1 MIIFL
6 YIFSSVF
13 IPFIGMN
20 IDRRNLIQS
29 AVSSSLF
36 HYIPDN
42 NNDNN
47 YNRNDDY
54 NDDRNDHRIENG
66 NNDDETKAFIR
77 TLNNNIYY
85 SGIITD
91 ETIFGLT
98 SNIINLQNEMQSN
111 EINLHIQSSGGSLLP
126 TLGLVDLIRIS
137 DIPINTVV
145 MGYAASSASLISVV
159 GRQRFINKY
168 GVVLIHQLKMGVE
181 FSKYNEIQDQ
191 YVNAYT
197 LMNIIKQIYL
207 ENTKLTEKQLDNL
220 LLHDYWLNSTICKD
234 YGLIDI
240 II

>member
-1 MIIFL
+1 MIIFT

-13 IPFIGMN
+13 IPLITLN
-20 IDRRNLIQS
+20 INRRNLIQS
-29 AVSSSLF
+29 AVTSSLI
-36 HYIPDN
+36 HYMPDNNYNSN
-42 NNDNN
+42 NNDNDN
-47 YNRNDDY
+47 
-54 NDDRNDHRIENG
+54 EN
-66 NNDDETKAFIR
+66 NAFIR
-77 TLNNNIYY
+77 SLNNDIYY
-85 SGIITD
+85 SGSITD

-98 SNIINLQNEMQSN
+98 SSIINLQNENNCN

-137 DIPINTVV
+137 DIPINTIV

-168 GVVLIHQLKMGVE
+168 GVILIHQLKMGVE
-181 FSKYNEIQDQ
+181 FSKYNEIKDQ
-191 YVNAYT
+191 YENAYT

-207 ENTKLTEKQLDNL
+207 ENTRLTEKQLDSL
-220 LLHDYWLNSTICKD
+220 LSHDYWLNSSICKD

>member
-1 MIIFL
+1 
-6 YIFSSVF
+6 
-13 IPFIGMN
+13 
-20 IDRRNLIQS
+20 
-29 AVSSSLF
+29 
-36 HYIPDN
+36 
-42 NNDNN
+42 
-47 YNRNDDY
+47 
-54 NDDRNDHRIENG
+54 
-66 NNDDETKAFIR
+66 
-77 TLNNNIYY
+77 
-85 SGIITD
+85 
-91 ETIFGLT
+91 
-98 SNIINLQNEMQSN
+98 MQSENQYN

-137 DIPINTVV
+137 DIPINTIV

-197 LMNIIKQIYL
+197 LMNIVKQIYL
-207 ENTKLTEKQLDNL
+207 ENTKLTERQLDNL
-220 LLHDYWLNSTICKD
+220 LSHDYWLNSTKCKN